1 MIILERIFPNKAVIS
16 IDGAERTI
24 APTLMDAAVKEG
36 DVLTL
41 RDGIYVRDDAATAAR
56 RQKIINLQNSLWDE

>member
-1 MIILERIFPNKAVIS
+1 MIILERIFPNRAVIS

-24 APTLMDAAVKEG
+24 APTLMDTAVKEG

-41 RDGIYVRDDAATAAR
+41 RDGIYFRDDAATAAR